1 MNSKLKHDREVSIPS
16 LDRDLG
22 SLNVELTNYL
32 LLLQEDRKNNEG
44 RGESR
49 KKSQFKSKIM
59 NNPSAVKSAVREEEE
74 MLGIRSKIKDK
85 KESNIK
91 ELMEGKSFYRSSDG
105 NLEIS

>member
-22 SLNVELTNYL
+22 NLNVELSNYL
-32 LLLQEDRKNNEG
+32 LVLQEERKNNEG

-49 KKSQFKSKIM
+49 RKSQFKSKLVT
-59 NNPSAVKSAVREEEE
+59 PSAVKSAMREDEE
-74 MLGIRSKIKDK
+74 MLGVRSKIKDK

-91 ELMEGKSFYRSSDG
+91 EKK
-105 NLEIS
+105 